1 MDLKAE
7 IIKKLEDK
15 GVNVANLRIK
25 FYKESPYQKR
35 RFKPE
40 FVDSECWIHVKGRK
54 EGYVITKEDF
64 TKDPDLY
71 IDMIAAEVKN

>member
-25 FYKESPYQKR
+25 FYKESPYQR
-35 RFKPE
+35 
-40 FVDSECWIHVKGRK
+40 
-54 EGYVITKEDF
+54 EDLNLNLQILNVGF
-64 TKDPDLY
+64 
-71 IDMIAAEVKN
+71 M